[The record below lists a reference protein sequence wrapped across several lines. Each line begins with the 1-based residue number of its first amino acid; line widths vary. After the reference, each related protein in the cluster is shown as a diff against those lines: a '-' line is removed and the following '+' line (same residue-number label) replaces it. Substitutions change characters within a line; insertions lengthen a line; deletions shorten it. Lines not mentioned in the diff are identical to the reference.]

1 MFAETALKR
10 LHPPSTPQL
19 PADPDFIKVTSRT
32 HVPDDPSTTYRAIT
46 ASEAEPR
53 DSDSEHT
60 DSVHGLT
67 SDDEGRP
74 SGEPHIH
81 LTAQQEAIKDQESIL
96 ARDPTLID
104 SWFSLI
110 RLSIAQ
116 SPITARR
123 GPAARAEISLA
134 ILKRALDAHPHNR
147 TSIRLRVSYLD
158 AGEEIWRKDEQARE
172 WESALSALGGLGI
185 DLRDR
190 EMIWTAWLSWAMR
203 SAKNVDDYLSC
214 FRRAFAVFN
223 FQEAEVIRVR
233 LLWRLCVHLHES
245 GEQRLS

>member
-1 MFAETALKR
+1 MFAETTPKR
-10 LHPPSTPQL
+10 LHPPATPQL

-32 HVPDDPSTTYRAIT
+32 HAPDDSSTYRAIT
-46 ASEAEPR
+46 ASEAGQR

-60 DSVHGLT
+60 DSGHGLT
-67 SDDEGRP
+67 SEDEGRP

-134 ILKRALDAHPHNR
+134 ILKRSLDAHPHKR

-158 AGEEIWRKDEQARE
+158 AGEEI
-172 WESALSALGGLGI
+172 
-185 DLRDR
+185 
-190 EMIWTAWLSWAMR
+190 
-203 SAKNVDDYLSC
+203 
-214 FRRAFAVFN
+214 
-223 FQEAEVIRVR
+223 
-233 LLWRLCVHLHES
+233 
-245 GEQRLS
+245 